1 MLAIPVF
8 MPMAA
13 AIIVFAVGKL
23 NKGLRDI
30 LAGLF
35 TIIEVLMLVYFG
47 YISLMSGDIVSTIP
61 GICQMGMSF
70 KLDGFRLLYGMIAAF
85 MWMMTTLFSP
95 EYFAHHHNRSRYY
108 FFVLMTLGA
117 TVGVFLSAD
126 LFTTFICFEIMSFT
140 SYAWVA
146 QEETKEAL
154 RASETYLAVAV
165 IGGMVMLMGLFL
177 LYFNVHTL
185 EIDKLYEACRDF
197 ENKGVIYA
205 AASCMLVGFGA
216 KAGMFPLHIWLPK
229 AHPVAP
235 APASALLSGILT
247 KSGIYGV
254 LVIST
259 QILRHDEMWGYVI
272 LSLGVITMFL
282 GAFIAL
288 FSINLKRTL
297 ACSSMSQIGFILV
310 GVGMQ
315 CLLGEENALAVRGT
329 VLHMVNHSMI
339 KLILFMAAG
348 VIYFN
353 MHKLT
358 LNEIRGF
365 GRKKPILTGCFAVG
379 ALSISGFPLFSGY
392 VSKTLLH
399 ESIVEYSEIIEHTS
413 AYGIIHAIEWIFLLT
428 GGMTFAYMLKLFI
441 CIFVEHNTDEAIQE
455 KMDAKNGH
463 YMNVVSTFA
472 LTLPSVILFVM
483 GVAPYNVMNKMAHIA
498 LPFMAGEEPE
508 EMVMYFSLGNLKG
521 GCISLSI
528 GLIVYLLF
536 IRNCL
541 MKKQNDKKVYVNIWP
556 EWLDLENMIYRP
568 LVLGII
574 PFIMAFVLRCF
585 DKLMDFVIFLNMKF
599 VLNSMDDPRNIPYKD
614 NIIAYKNKM
623 VDAADSVKDTSR
635 LAAKSV
641 SYGLLTFSIGF
652 LVTLI
657 YLIYKMKTFG
667 M

>member
-1 MLAIPVF
+1 MLAFPVF

-13 AIIVFAVGKL
+13 AVVCFAAGKF
-23 NKGLRDI
+23 NKKLRDI
-30 LAGLF
+30 LAGVAVSV
-35 TIIEVLMLVYFG
+35 EVAMILYFG
-47 YISLMSGDIVSTIP
+47 YISLTQGEIKSILP
-61 GICQMGMSF
+61 GICQMGMYF
-70 KLDGFRLLYGMIAAF
+70 KLDGFRILYGTVAAF

-95 EYFAHHHNRSRYY
+95 EYFAHHHNRNRYY

-117 TVGVFLSAD
+117 TVGVFLSGD

-177 LYFNVHTL
+177 LYFNINTL
-185 EIDKLYEACRDF
+185 EIDKLYECCKAVD
-197 ENKGVIYA
+197 NKGVIYA
-205 AASCMLVGFGA
+205 SATCMLVGFGA

-235 APASALLSGILT
+235 APSSALLSGILT
-247 KSGIYGV
+247 KSGIFGV
-254 LVIST
+254 LIIST
-259 QILRHDEMWGYVI
+259 QILRHDELWGMII
-272 LSLGVITMFL
+272 LSLGVVTMFL

-310 GVGMQ
+310 GIGMQ
-315 CLLGEENALAVRGT
+315 CLLGEENALALRGT

-353 MHKLT
+353 IHKLS

-365 GRKKPILTGCFAVG
+365 GRRKVVLTACFAIG

-413 AYGIIHAIEWIFLLT
+413 MYGIIHAIEWIFLLT

-441 CIFVEHNTDEAIQE
+441 CVFVEKNSDVAIQE
-455 KMDAKNGH
+455 KMDEKNGH
-463 YMNVVSTFA
+463 YMNPLTTVV
-472 LTLPSVILFVM
+472 LVLPSAILFIM
-483 GVAPYNVMNKMAHIA
+483 GVKPYEIMNSMAHIA
-498 LPFMAGEEPE
+498 LPFMAGSEPE
-508 EMVMYFSLGNLKG
+508 ELVLYFSAGNLKG

-528 GLIVYLLF
+528 GLLIYLLF

-541 MKKQNDKKVYVNIWP
+541 MKKVGDTKEYVNVWP

-568 LVLGII
+568 LILGII

-585 DKLMDFVIFLNMKF
+585 DKLTDFIIWIFMKF
-599 VLNSMDDPRNIPYKD
+599 VLNSMDDPRNIPFKD
-614 NIIAYKNKM
+614 NIIAYKNRA
-623 VDAADSVKDTSR
+623 VSVGESIRQTSR
-635 LAAKSV
+635 LAQKSV

-652 LVTLI
+652 LITLV

-667 M
+667 L